1 MCYHEAELIGCC
13 VATLKLRM
21 AFGKDLS
28 LVLQSLSMRHHTH
41 HWAHYLH
48 GSLGDQEAQVEGL
61 MVLCCK
67 LWT

>member
-13 VATLKLRM
+13 VAALKLRM
-21 AFGKDLS
+21 SFGKDLS
-28 LVLQSLSMRHHTH
+28 LVPQSPSMRHHTH

-61 MVLCCK
+61 MVFCCK